1 MKRLILLLSCLI
13 LTTVIVATIT
23 LAADDFAL
31 QPIKVTSNVPVK
43 ITISSGP
50 TVNQPLYRTAQGE
63 WKILKVEQTGKLV
76 SFSPPADALASTVI
90 LLNKPKWLTL
100 PDDEAQVVQA
110 ISVGGSAVE
119 LSETVKLGHLP
130 ETPESILV
138 TLGDAKN
145 PIAASRMAV
154 SIDGREPAVFGGKL
168 EFDQSKDGKH
178 VDVTISPGDLAE
190 AVHTI
195 FISVPDASPG
205 FNTCTLQISFTTAPL
220 LANGDFEQADPKGGP
235 LHWTTSTWSQNA
247 ETKAEFK
254 VVDGGRSGKCLMIHG
269 IAGSLNLV
277 CGQALDIIPGATY
290 VLSGYYKNDANLG
303 TASVIGKNKE
313 TGKQDQYDGMPGLQ
327 QADDWTPFS
336 WEFTAR
342 EDNTGFNLYL
352 RSGAGKVYFDDV
364 KLERKQ

>member
-1 MKRLILLLSCLI
+1 MKREML
-13 LTTVIVATIT
+13 
-23 LAADDFAL
+23 
-31 QPIKVTSNVPVK
+31 SNVPVK

-100 PDDEAQVVQA
+100 PDDEAPVVEA
-110 ISVGGSAVE
+110 VSVGGSAVE